1 MIKPPIESKR
11 RICGL
16 YAVTPEEA
24 DTGRLVRK
32 VVAALEGGAAV
43 VQYRAKQASPALA
56 QIQARELHK
65 RCQEFGVPLII
76 NDSLEI
82 ALAVGAEG
90 VHLGRLDGAIDHVR
104 KKSPDMIIGVSCYNS
119 LDLAGDALQQG
130 ADYVAF
136 GSFFPSSTK
145 PEALRASVD
154 LLRRVREQGYNT
166 VAIGGIT
173 CDNAGT
179 LIAGGADAIAVI
191 NALFGSGD
199 MAQIRATA
207 QTFTQLFCDA

>member
-1 MIKPPIESKR
+1 MPPVEAGR
-11 RICGL
+11 RVRGL
-16 YAVTPEEA
+16 YAITPEEV
-24 DTGRLVRK
+24 DTGCLVRK

-43 VQYRAKQASPALA
+43 VQYRAKHAAPALA
-56 QIQARELHK
+56 RIQALKLHK
-65 RCQEFGVPLII
+65 RCQDFGVPLII
-76 NDSLEI
+76 NDSSEL
-82 ALAVGAEG
+82 ALAIGAEG

-104 KKSPDMIIGVSCYNS
+104 KKMPDMIIGVSCYNS

-154 LLRRVREQGYNT
+154 LLRCAREQGHNT
-166 VAIGGIT
+166 VAIGGIA
-173 CDNAGT
+173 CDNAST

>member
-1 MIKPPIESKR
+1 MPPIEAGR
-11 RICGL
+11 RVRGL
-16 YAVTPEEA
+16 YAITPEEA
-24 DTGRLVRK
+24 DTACLVRK

-43 VQYRAKQASPALA
+43 VQYRAKHASPALA
-56 QIQARELHK
+56 QTQALELHK
-65 RCQEFGVPLII
+65 RCQDFGVPLII
-76 NDSLEI
+76 NDSSEL
-82 ALAVGAEG
+82 ALAIGAEG

-104 KKSPDMIIGVSCYNS
+104 KKMPNMIIGVSCYNS
-119 LDLAGDALQQG
+119 LDLARDAVEQG

-136 GSFFPSSTK
+136 GSFSPSSTK
-145 PEALRASVD
+145 PGALRASVD
-154 LLRRVREQGYNT
+154 LLGCARGQDYNT
-166 VAIGGIT
+166 VAIGGIA

-207 QTFTQLFCDA
+207 QTFTQLFCDV

>member
-16 YAVTPEEA
+16 YAITPEEA

-56 QIQARELHK
+56 QIQALELHR
-65 RCQEFGVPLII
+65 RCQDFGVPLII
-76 NDSLEI
+76 NDSVEL
-82 ALAVGAEG
+82 ALATGAQG
-90 VHLGRLDGAIDHVR
+90 VHLGRLDGAIDQAR
-104 KKSPDMIIGVSCYNS
+104 KKMPDAIIGVSCYNS
-119 LDLAGDALQQG
+119 LDLASDAVEQG

-136 GSFFPSSTK
+136 GSFFPSATK
-145 PEALRASVD
+145 PAALRANVG
-154 LLRRVREQGYNT
+154 LLRCARGQGYNT

-191 NALFGSGD
+191 NALFGSND
-199 MAQIRATA
+199 TAQIRATA
-207 QTFTQLFCDA
+207 QTFTRLFCDA